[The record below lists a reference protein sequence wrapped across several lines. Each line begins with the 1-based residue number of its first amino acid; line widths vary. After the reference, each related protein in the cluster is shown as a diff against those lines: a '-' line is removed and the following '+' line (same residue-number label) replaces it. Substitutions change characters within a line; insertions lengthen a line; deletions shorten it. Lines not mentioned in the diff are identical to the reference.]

1 MKKINLRLC
10 VAGVEALLPKFK
22 ACLKSYQQFFEI
34 DELVVYTTANLYKD
48 VKKIAPFAKIYEV
61 NEFYKKNYAKFPESV
76 KEILAY
82 SNENNF
88 CHELPENKE
97 KKLFYERIRFVMDYY
112 LIAGTKPFILSDIDI
127 KILKNIK
134 PILDWLESDYL
145 LYNADY
151 FDEPSVNNP
160 EIFKFFGKDFFEKLP
175 LFNCGWMCIPKGITI
190 DMEEVCEIVKQDIGS
205 YVAEQ
210 IGIAVVLIRNKVKTK
225 LLPRELMVTKKW
237 QFGKKN
243 KTLAHFF
250 PYGLGDLA

>member
-1 MKKINLRLC
+1 
-10 VAGVEALLPKFK
+10 
-22 ACLKSYQQFFEI
+22 
-34 DELVVYTTANLYKD
+34 
-48 VKKIAPFAKIYEV
+48 
-61 NEFYKKNYAKFPESV
+61 
-76 KEILAY
+76 
-82 SNENNF
+82 
-88 CHELPENKE
+88 
-97 KKLFYERIRFVMDYY
+97 MDYY
-112 LIAGTKPFILSDIDI
+112 LIAGTKRFILSDIDI

-160 EIFKFFGKDFFEKLP
+160 EIFKFFGKDFFEELP

-190 DMEEVCEIVKQDIGS
+190 DMEEACEIVKQDIGS
-205 YVAEQ
+205 YVSEQ

-250 PYGLGDLA
+250 PYGLGDLT